1 MDRAPDSKSGCW
13 GFKSLLACQ
22 FFLFSKGLKMEKIKL
37 VMQNVMQFLND
48 AKVELKRVTWP
59 SRKQTM
65 ASTFV
70 VIIIVFVMAIYF
82 GIIDFGLAKLIKFIL
97 G

>member
-1 MDRAPDSKSGCW
+1 
-13 GFKSLLACQ
+13 
-22 FFLFSKGLKMEKIKL
+22 
-37 VMQNVMQFLND
+37 MQKVTQFLGD
-48 AKVELKRVTWP
+48 AKAELKKVTWP

-70 VIIIVFVMAIYF
+70 VIFIVFVMALYF

>member
-1 MDRAPDSKSGCW
+1 MG
-13 GFKSLLACQ
+13 
-22 FFLFSKGLKMEKIKL
+22 KIKL
-37 VMQNVMQFLND
+37 IMQNIRQFLID
-48 AKVELKRVTWP
+48 AKAELRKVTWP
-59 SRKQTM
+59 APKQTM
-65 ASTFV
+65 ASTLV

>member
-1 MDRAPDSKSGCW
+1 MLGVQVPPG
-13 GFKSLLACQ
+13 LPV
-22 FFLFSKGLKMEKIKL
+22 FLFIKGLLKMEKIKL
-37 VMQNVMQFLND
+37 VMQKIMQFLSD
-48 AKVELKRVTWP
+48 AKSELKKVTWP
-59 SRKQTM
+59 SRKQAM
-65 ASTFV
+65 ASTLI

>member
-22 FFLFSKGLKMEKIKL
+22 FFLLLRVWKMEKIKL
-37 VMQNVMQFLND
+37 VVQKVTQFLND
-48 AKVELKRVTWP
+48 AKAELKKVTWP

-70 VIIIVFVMAIYF
+70 VIFIVFVMAIYF
-82 GIIDFGLAKLIKFIL
+82 GMIDFGLAKLIKFIL

>member
-1 MDRAPDSKSGCW
+1 MLGVQVPPGLPVFPIVKV
-13 GFKSLLACQ
+13 
-22 FFLFSKGLKMEKIKL
+22 LKMEKIKL
-37 VMQNVMQFLND
+37 VMQQVTQFLND
-48 AKVELKRVTWP
+48 SKVELKRVTWP

-82 GIIDFGLAKLIKFIL
+82 GMIDFGLAKLIKFIL

>member
-1 MDRAPDSKSGCW
+1 
-13 GFKSLLACQ
+13 
-22 FFLFSKGLKMEKIKL
+22 MEKIKL
-37 VMQNVMQFLND
+37 VMQKIMQFLND

-65 ASTFV
+65 ASTLV

-82 GIIDFGLAKLIKFIL
+82 SIIDFGLAKFIKFIL

>member
-1 MDRAPDSKSGCW
+1 
-13 GFKSLLACQ
+13 
-22 FFLFSKGLKMEKIKL
+22 MEKVKL
-37 VMQNVMQFLND
+37 MIRKIGQFLSD
-48 AKVELKRVTWP
+48 AKAELKKVTWP
-59 SRKQTM
+59 ERKQTM
-65 ASTFV
+65 ASTLV

>member
-1 MDRAPDSKSGCW
+1 
-13 GFKSLLACQ
+13 
-22 FFLFSKGLKMEKIKL
+22 MEKIKF
-37 VMQNVMQFLND
+37 VMQKVKQFLND
-48 AKVELKRVTWP
+48 SKIELKRVTWP

-70 VIIIVFVMAIYF
+70 VIIIVFVMALYF
-82 GIIDFGLAKLIKFIL
+82 SIIDFGLAKFIKFIL

>member
-1 MDRAPDSKSGCW
+1 
-13 GFKSLLACQ
+13 
-22 FFLFSKGLKMEKIKL
+22 MEKVKVL
-37 VMQNVMQFLND
+37 VQKIRQFLID
-48 AKVELKRVTWP
+48 AKTELKRVTWP

-65 ASTFV
+65 ASTLV

-82 GIIDFGLAKLIKFIL
+82 GIIDFALAKLIKFIL

>member
-1 MDRAPDSKSGCW
+1 MDEIK
-13 GFKSLLACQ
+13 
-22 FFLFSKGLKMEKIKL
+22 EKVKVII
-37 VMQNVMQFLND
+37 QNVTQFLKE
-48 AKVELKRVTWP
+48 AKVELKKVTWP
-59 SRKQTM
+59 TPKQTL
-65 ASTFV
+65 ASTAV